1 MGANLT
7 TLRESKGSKND
18 ADFCQLHLSAVFNEA
33 YVQSVCDDLPEYA
46 LLAHPDDKAKDKT
59 SDVQGSVDTLQ
70 AVKLDKLMAILSP
83 SLPESDNQQDTDA
96 WVTNDTANKKS
107 AFTHNNRNRL
117 RLLLRVY
124 QVRLSV
130 FISILVVCITRL
142 FLLICL

>member
-18 ADFCQLHLSAVFNEA
+18 ADFCQLHLSAVFNDA

-59 SDVQGSVDTLQ
+59 SDTKGSVDTLQ

-83 SLPESDNQQDTDA
+83 SMPENDNQPDTDA

-107 AFTHNNRNRL
+107 AFVHNNRNRL

-124 QVRLSV
+124 QVCLAILISFPV
-130 FISILVVCITRL
+130 FYI
-142 FLLICL
+142 